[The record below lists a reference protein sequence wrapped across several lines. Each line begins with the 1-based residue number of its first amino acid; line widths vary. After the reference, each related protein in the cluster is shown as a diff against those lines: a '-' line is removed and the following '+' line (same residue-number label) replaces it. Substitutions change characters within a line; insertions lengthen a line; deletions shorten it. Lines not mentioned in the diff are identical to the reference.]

1 METANLFVGWAAI
14 LGGLLF
20 GAVVGMFFGK
30 EDWAG
35 GYASWRRRMLRLAHI
50 SLVGTGLLNLAFSL
64 SVRTAHLDPCPP
76 LPSVLFIVG
85 AVTMPV
91 VCGLSAWRR
100 VFRHAFFIPVISLVA
115 ATGDFIYKGFRL

>member
-20 GAVVGMFFGK
+20 GAVIGIFFDR

-35 GYASWRRRMLRLAHI
+35 GYVSWRRRMLRLAHI
-50 SLVGTGLLNLAFSL
+50 TLVGTGLLNLAFSF
-64 SVRTAHLDPCPP
+64 SVRAARLEPCPP
-76 LPSVLFIVG
+76 LASVLFIAG
-85 AVTMPV
+85 AVTMPA

-100 VFRHAFFIPVISLVA
+100 IFRHAFFIPVICLIA